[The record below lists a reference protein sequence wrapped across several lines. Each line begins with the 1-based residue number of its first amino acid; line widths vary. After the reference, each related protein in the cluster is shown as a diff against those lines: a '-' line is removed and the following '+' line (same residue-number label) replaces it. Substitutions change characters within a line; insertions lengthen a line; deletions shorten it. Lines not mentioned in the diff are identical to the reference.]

1 MTDTLMTTG
10 DLVRMTGERDQTWR
24 LRRMRGDGPPF
35 VRIGVRAFY
44 RREDVEE
51 WLRGRTYRTTTEET
65 TRRGSGRAA

>member
-1 MTDTLMTTG
+1 MTATLLTTG
-10 DLVRMTGERDQTWR
+10 DRVRPTGETDPTWR

-65 TRRGSGRAA
+65 ARRGSGRAA